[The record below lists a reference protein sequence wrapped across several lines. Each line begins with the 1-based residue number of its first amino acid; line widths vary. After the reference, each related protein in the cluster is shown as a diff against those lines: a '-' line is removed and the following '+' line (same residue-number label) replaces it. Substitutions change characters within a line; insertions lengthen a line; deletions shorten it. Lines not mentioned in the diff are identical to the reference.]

1 MAGEVSRTP
10 DENLESLIKEADTLK
25 ARLEDERLKLND
37 VTRKFKFVYFS
48 IVSVYILD
56 ISTSLARLLAP
67 SQFSEHLLIFFLSNY
82 QLTHYQYWQSYLRN
96 WM

>member
-37 VTRKFKFVYFS
+37 VTLSHVAER
-48 IVSVYILD
+48 LEM
-56 ISTSLARLLAP
+56 ISLLNIKP
-67 SQFSEHLLIFFLSNY
+67 RR
-82 QLTHYQYWQSYLRN
+82 YLRGHQAKVLCSD
-96 WM
+96 WCTDKRHIASSSQWT